1 MWLVHRIEFQF
12 AFLKLCSKQNSEDF
26 FLFLQYYL
34 LITCVHVELDLYLSK
49 TTHIFSLF
57 VITRKMCTHTHHH
70 TCTPRTHPRM
80 LYANLS
86 CTKMNDDSNCGGEY
100 SQAGG
105 LQDVSRRNIMRRL
118 NCIAYIGTEHS
129 TLTCTVL
136 HLILVAFFKKKNI
149 YSCHWQGTKYGTCT
163 YHG

>member
-1 MWLVHRIEFQF
+1 MGTWDVACSLDWILVC
-12 AFLKLCSKQNSEDF
+12 LSKTLLQTKFRRF
-26 FLFLQYYL
+26 FLISPILSANYM
-34 LITCVHVELDLYLSK
+34 CNMKLDLCLSK
-49 TTHIFSLF
+49 TTYIFSLF
-57 VITRKMCTHTHHH
+57 VISRKMRTHTHHH

-129 TLTCTVL
+129 TLTCTAL

-149 YSCHWQGTKYGTCT
+149 YSCHW
-163 YHG
+163 